1 MRAGGG
7 TGKSRMILEVI
18 PSKITSGCLRHGFNS
33 DLKAERF
40 ESLIEFV
47 LERFRVEAIEVVS
60 PKIPIQ
66 ELPLRVRPLLRLLL
80 LAVPVR
86 GFSSER
92 QFHPKFR
99 LARNSVPVHT
109 RGRTWRYK
117 RRAGR
122 PGCSIDAVGLT
133 VQDAADLVPRRV
145 PVLDVED
152 VE

>member
-40 ESLIEFV
+40 ESLNEFV

-60 PKIPIQ
+60 QDPDPGAS
-66 ELPLRVRPLLRLLL
+66 LAGASALRLLL

-99 LARNSVPVHT
+99 LARNSDQFTPEENLALQAPC
-109 RGRTWRYK
+109 GS
-117 RRAGR
+117 
-122 PGCSIDAVGLT
+122 PGLFH
-133 VQDAADLVPRRV
+133 
-145 PVLDVED
+145 
-152 VE
+152 